1 MIRHKND
8 KLIEA
13 STGSYSYNFD
23 NLTNI
28 IVIRQKS
35 QTSNVTVKES
45 NRWTQSWNCREDRH
59 ISCGQNL

>member
-45 NRWTQSWNCREDRH
+45 NR
-59 ISCGQNL
+59 